1 MAVEDAVCLAERV
14 SADPDD
20 IHQALQRYRTE
31 RLLRTT
37 RVQLQSRELGN
48 HVYHPSGAH
57 ALLRNQ
63 LVRDTSLEQ
72 FCENLSW
79 LYQSPFHDYE
89 PNAVHTSH

>member
-1 MAVEDAVCLAERV
+1 MAFEDAVCLAERV
-14 SADPDD
+14 SAEPDN
-20 IHQALQRYRTE
+20 IQQALQKYRTE
-31 RLLRTT
+31 RLLRTA

-79 LYQSPFHDYE
+79 LYQSPFHDCE
-89 PNAVHTSH
+89 PEAVRKSN